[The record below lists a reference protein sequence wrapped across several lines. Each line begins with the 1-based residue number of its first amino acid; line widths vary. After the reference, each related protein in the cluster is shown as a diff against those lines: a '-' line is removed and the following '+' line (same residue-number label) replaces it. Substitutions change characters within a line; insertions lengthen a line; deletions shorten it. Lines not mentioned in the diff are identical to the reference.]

1 MAEAWHPN
9 SLLELQLRTRDSR
22 KMSASEKE
30 KGVTPS
36 DRWRLHLADVTQK
49 SRFPIVSNQADAIVT
64 DPPYEID
71 IHGLEWDGS
80 GVAFDQRTWRRV
92 YDVAKPGAYMVAFGS
107 PRRCHRMI
115 CAVEDA
121 GWEIM
126 DTIFWLHAQGF
137 PRVQTVLKPAQETIV
152 LARKPAKGRSLTS
165 NMEARGVGALQIER
179 CRVNGLWPGNVLI
192 DETLKDVLSK
202 DTMGSLRRFLF
213 CSKPT
218 TKERDLGCDALSLSK
233 KHVVMKDKDAAVGKN
248 FHPTVKPVDLMEWLC
263 RLVTPPRGLVY
274 DPFTGSGTT
283 GVAALRQGFRFVG
296 TEKNKEY
303 IPIAR
308 ARMTRAATSK
318 EARVNW

>member
-1 MAEAWHPN
+1 MIA
-9 SLLELQLRTRDSR
+9 Q
-22 KMSASEKE
+22 
-30 KGVTPS
+30 
-36 DRWRLHLADVTQK
+36 DRWRLHLADITQK
-49 SRFPIVSNQADAIVT
+49 INFPLVSNQADAIVT

-80 GVAFDQRTWRRV
+80 GVAFDVRTWRRV
-92 YDVAKPGAYMVAFGS
+92 FEVAKPGAYMVAFGS

-152 LARKPAKGRSLTS
+152 LARKPAKGRSLKQ
-165 NMEARGVGALQIER
+165 NLGERGVGALQIER
-179 CRVNGLWPGNVLI
+179 CRVNGLWPANVMV
-192 DETLKDVLSK
+192 DETAKALLPKSEYGD
-202 DTMGSLRRFLF
+202 LRRFLF
-213 CSKPT
+213 VSKPST
-218 TKERDLGCDALSLSK
+218 AERDLGCDALPMSK
-233 KHVVMKDKDAAVGKN
+233 KHVVMKDKDASVGRN

-283 GVAALRQGFRFVG
+283 GVAALRMGFRFVG

-308 ARMTRAATSK
+308 ARMSRAAVSK